1 MQTGQTSMSR
11 KCAFTLVELLVVIA
25 TIAIL
30 SALLSP
36 VLSGTKTKGQLTVC
50 MNNLR
55 QINLGVRMYAD
66 DSNDTAPAGN
76 EIKTNSPDAFSSYK
90 ELMKSY
96 VALKGE
102 SSAREKLFACP
113 ADTFYFDYAFTTSP
127 RGYVP
132 QSLCAQ
138 SNNDY
143 SSYSFNAGNLNRAM
157 FHGTN
162 FTEPG
167 IAGMKLTSIKH
178 PSRTVLV
185 AEMPAFIPYSWHQPK
200 HPSNQANSVF
210 DNSRN
215 VINFVDG
222 HVNYIKM
229 HWDSAWPLG
238 ILALAHD
245 PPAGYDYQWSG
256 D

>member
-1 MQTGQTSMSR
+1 MSP

-25 TIAIL
+25 VIGIL
-30 SALLSP
+30 AALLLP
-36 VLSGTKTKGQLTVC
+36 VLSSAKLRAQRNIC

-55 QINLGVRMYAD
+55 QISLGVGMYSD
-66 DSNDTAPAGN
+66 DSNDTSPAGN
-76 EIKTNSPDAFSSYK
+76 GIKTNSPDAFSNYK

-96 VALKGE
+96 VGLKGE
-102 SSAREKLFACP
+102 PAAKEKLFACP
-113 ADTFYFDYAFTTSP
+113 ADTFYFDYAFTSSP
-127 RGYVP
+127 HGYVL
-132 QSLCAQ
+132 QSLCTQ

-167 IAGMKLTSIKH
+167 IAGMKLSSIKH

-200 HPSNQANSVF
+200 RPFNQVNSIF
-210 DNSRN
+210 NNSQN
-215 VINFVDG
+215 VISFVDG

-229 HWDSAWPLG
+229 YWDSAWPLG

-256 D
+256 N